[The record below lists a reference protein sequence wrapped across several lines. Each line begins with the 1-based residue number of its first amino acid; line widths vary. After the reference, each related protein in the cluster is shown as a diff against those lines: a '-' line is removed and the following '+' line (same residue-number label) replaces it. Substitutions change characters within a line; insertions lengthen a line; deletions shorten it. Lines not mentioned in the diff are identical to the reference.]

1 MSRLR
6 VSSAL
11 FLLVLSAIPAAA
23 QEAAPAPKELPV
35 ATNALPPFTAI
46 SARGFVHSTERGFK
60 FPDGTVQTTAATVTG
75 GVPSVNGIAGAVTI
89 AGAGTNTVTTS
100 GSTITITGKPAYAKT
115 IIVSPRATQTASGA
129 ALIAALEAI
138 TTASSTNRFLLKLEP
153 GTYEIGDTQ
162 LVMRDFVDIEGSGSN
177 ATTILSTRGHDMA
190 GYPATAIVAGNF
202 TELRDINLHNV
213 SAGNNGANVIA
224 MSNQSFSLRNVTM
237 TSHCGGEAVGL
248 LGFGSVISL
257 FNTSITA
264 GMGVDGYGML
274 FNNPGIVTIRNSQI
288 VARDVTGEAIGLVT
302 YDPGMKLTIEN
313 STFESVGG
321 TVSWGVAI
329 GGGTASITGSG
340 VTVGTTTARTALSV
354 SGSAT
359 NVTVHHSRFI
369 AGNVWSG
376 TPRAVSRSGTST
388 LKIYSSLVDSLSTG
402 SPTCVMSYKEDG
414 PNDNGSRICL

>member
-11 FLLVLSAIPAAA
+11 FLLAITAIPAAA
-23 QEAAPAPKELPV
+23 QQAAPKPKELTPV
-35 ATNALPPFTAI
+35 TNALPPFTAI

-89 AGAGTNTVTTS
+89 AGAGTNTVTTA
-100 GSTITITGKPAYAKT
+100 GGTITITGKTFAKT
-115 IIVSPRATQTASGA
+115 IVVSPRSTQAASGA
-129 ALIAALEAI
+129 ALIAALESI

-162 LVMRDFVDIEGSGSN
+162 LVMRDFVDIEGSGAH
-177 ATTILSTRGHDMA
+177 ATTILSTRGHATA

-202 TELRDINLHNV
+202 TELRDVNLLNV
-213 SAGNNGANVIA
+213 SAADHGANVIA
-224 MSNQSFSLRNVTM
+224 ISNQSFSLRNVTM
-237 TSHCGGEAVGL
+237 TSHCGGDAVGV

-264 GMGVDGYGML
+264 GLGIDSYGIL
-274 FNNPGIVTIRNSQI
+274 LNNNGIVTIRNSQI
-288 VARDVTGEAIGLVT
+288 AVRDISGEAIGLIT
-302 YDPGMKLTIEN
+302 YDADMKLTIEN
-313 STFESVGG
+313 STFDVVGG
-321 TVSWGVAI
+321 TVSWGLAI
-329 GGGTASITGSG
+329 NGGKASITGTG
-340 VTVGTTTARTALSV
+340 VTVGTTPFRTALSV
-354 SGSAT
+354 IGATT
-359 NVTVHHSRFI
+359 NVTAHHSRFI

-376 TPRAVSRSGTST
+376 NPRAVSRGGTST
-388 LKIYSSLVDSLSTG
+388 VKIYSSLVDSLSTG